1 MLAVHNG
8 NYEAVGLLI
17 GAGAPLGSKDNVR
30 QRFFI
35 GTCMGVCVCMYVCV
49 CVCAYV
55 FVCVYSSIILYD
67 K

>member
-1 MLAVHNG
+1 MLAARHG
-8 NYEAVGLLI
+8 NTDAVRLLI
-17 GAGAPLGSKDNVR
+17 DAGADVKAKDNVR

-35 GTCMGVCVCMYVCV
+35 GTCMGV

>member
-1 MLAVHNG
+1 MLAARNG

-17 GAGAPLGSKDNVR
+17 GAGAPIGSKDNVR

-35 GTCMGVCVCMYVCV
+35 GTVWDC
-49 CVCAYV
+49 V
-55 FVCVYSSIILYD
+55 FVRMYLCVFYSSIILYD